1 MIKGIY
7 TAARALDHKVKNI
20 DVIANN
26 LANLNSTGF
35 KREIPFCE
43 ILNEAGD
50 VQMKKITSQVQG
62 EIAQTSNPLD
72 LAISGNGFFVLR
84 NENGTSELTRD
95 GRFKISEDGFLI
107 NDEGKMVLGQNGPIS
122 LEDTLLDQESSIKIN
137 KDGEI
142 NIGNKAIGTILVVN
156 VADSSRL
163 SRVEGSNFIS
173 EDQQYL
179 PETAENYAISQGYLE
194 QANTNPIVEM
204 QAMIQLNKE
213 YESAQKIIN
222 VLDLSLGH
230 ANEIGKV

>member
-7 TAARALDHKVKNI
+7 TAARALDNKIKNI

>member
-1 MIKGIY
+1 
-7 TAARALDHKVKNI
+7 
-20 DVIANN
+20 
-26 LANLNSTGF
+26 
-35 KREIPFCE
+35 
-43 ILNEAGD
+43 
-50 VQMKKITSQVQG
+50 
-62 EIAQTSNPLD
+62 
-72 LAISGNGFFVLR
+72 
-84 NENGTSELTRD
+84 
-95 GRFKISEDGFLI
+95 
-107 NDEGKMVLGQNGPIS
+107 MVLGQNGPIS

-156 VADSSRL
+156 VADSSKL
-163 SRVEGSNFIS
+163 SRVEGSNFTS